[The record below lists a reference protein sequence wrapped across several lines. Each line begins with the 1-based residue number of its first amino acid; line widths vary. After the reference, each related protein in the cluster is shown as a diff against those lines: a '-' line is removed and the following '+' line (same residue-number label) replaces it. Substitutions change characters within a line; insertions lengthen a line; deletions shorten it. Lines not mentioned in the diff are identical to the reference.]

1 MVTAAYNLGV
11 YHEQQGELQKAV
23 ELFEEARIGGI
34 AEAAYNLGLLHANQ
48 GELQKAMELFEEAR
62 IPGFLMRSG
71 ADERTQKAR
80 SPWESSAVG
89 ATYIDGQLGDPGDS
103 TSERHRRGKKQRERL
118 TPTQM
123 CNTCGLAL
131 SLAAAILAT

>member
-23 ELFEEARIGGI
+23 ELFEEARIGGF

-71 ADERTQKAR
+71 RPEVHGSRAR
-80 SPWESSAVG
+80 SGWAIP
-89 ATYIDGQLGDPGDS
+89 ATARQSDID
-103 TSERHRRGKKQRERL
+103 
-118 TPTQM
+118 
-123 CNTCGLAL
+123 
-131 SLAAAILAT
+131 AARNSGSV